1 FALHSAPDLSLTQ
14 LLGETI
20 IMVSFRLG
28 LRKMP
33 PNTEWRGERRHN
45 RLHAWLA
52 IGVGLL
58 TIIVIMFA
66 GNARTEECI
75 SIHMPDF
82 AKEIGHG
89 ANAVNVLLVDIRAWD
104 TFGEITVLVIAAT
117 GVASLI
123 YRTQSF
129 TRESRRPTL
138 RVTGRRW

>member
-1 FALHSAPDLSLTQ
+1 MPDL
-14 LLGETI
+14 
-20 IMVSFRLG
+20 
-28 LRKMP
+28 
-33 PNTEWRGERRHN
+33 
-45 RLHAWLA
+45 
-52 IGVGLL
+52 
-58 TIIVIMFA
+58 
-66 GNARTEECI
+66 
-75 SIHMPDF
+75 

-138 RVTGRRW
+138 RVTGRRWLRSEERRVGEEDRERWWSTGRGDSRRKHNRKRRK